1 MAYKLFVTAH
11 ADELIDKLIYYLLH
25 QLKNEQA
32 AQHLLDGIEKVYR
45 CLEENP
51 LQFPLSREIYI

>member
-25 QLKNEQA
+25 QLKNEQVA
-32 AQHLLDGIEKVYR
+32 RYLLDGIEKVYR
-45 CLEENP
+45 RLEENP
-51 LQFPLSREIYI
+51 LQFPLGRNI